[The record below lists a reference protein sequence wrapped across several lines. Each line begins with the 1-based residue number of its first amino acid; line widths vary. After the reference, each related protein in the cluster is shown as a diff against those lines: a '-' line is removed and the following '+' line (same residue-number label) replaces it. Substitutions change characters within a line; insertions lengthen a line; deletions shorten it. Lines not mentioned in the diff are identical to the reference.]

1 MKRDKGQFGKNA
13 HPNPAK
19 IFPGRTAQKI
29 DPREAE
35 LSAPSDLDILSALER
50 KILWLASWTI
60 HNANHLRPSPDG
72 LKVGGHQASSAS
84 LATIMT
90 ALYFHTLRPQDR
102 VAVKPHASPIFHAI
116 QYLLGAQTREKLE
129 AFRAYKGAQSY
140 PSRTKDTDDVDFS
153 TGSVGLGVA
162 QTLFASL
169 AQDYVRAHGLG
180 PQGHPEGRMI
190 ALVGDAE
197 LDEGNVFEAL
207 LEGWKHDVRNTW
219 WIVDYNRQS
228 LDAVV
233 REGLYERFVGIFE
246 AMGWQVVVLKYGSL
260 QQAAFREQ
268 GGARLKAWIDTC
280 PNGEYSALT
289 FQGGAA
295 WRKRLLDD
303 LGDQGDV
310 TALIDRRSDA
320 ELSALMTNLGGHDLP
335 TVMEA
340 FDAIDHDRPVCF
352 LCYTVKG
359 FGLPLAGHK
368 DNHAGLMT
376 PAQVE
381 TLRAA
386 MNVRPGHEWDLFEGL
401 DLPQATLR
409 DFLAQVPFRREG
421 TRRLTDAALP
431 VPALVTPPNP
441 TVSTQAGF
449 GLILQE
455 MARGDSA
462 LASRIVTTSPDVTV
476 STNLGPWVNRRGLF
490 AQRELIDVFKRERIP
505 STFNWEFSPKGQ
517 HLELGIA
524 EMNLFLMLSALGLS
538 HSLFGARLIP
548 IGTLYD
554 PFICRGLDA
563 LNYAC
568 YQDARFIVV
577 ATPSGITLAPE
588 GGAHQ
593 SISTPLIGMA
603 QDGLAS
609 FEPAFVDEL
618 AVLMGFAF
626 DYVQREGAGLDE
638 DHNWLRDATGG
649 SVYFRLSTRPL
660 DQPQRTLTETQK
672 RHMVDGAYW
681 LREPGPNA
689 EVVIAVQGAVTP
701 EAIEAVGL
709 IAEDRRDVG
718 LLAVTSADRLN
729 AGWTAAARARE
740 HGVLHAQSHVER
752 LLAPLPRHC
761 GLVTV
766 IDGHPATLGW
776 LGSVHGHRVRALG
789 VEHFGQTG
797 TLQDL
802 YRHHGIDTAAMV
814 AAAQAVAPGRPMRH
828 LRALG

>member
-1 MKRDKGQFGKNA
+1 MDA
-13 HPNPAK
+13 
-19 IFPGRTAQKI
+19 
-29 DPREAE
+29 REAG
-35 LSAPSDLDILSALER
+35 LSAPSELEILSALER
-50 KILWLASWTI
+50 KVLWLASWTI
-60 HNANHLRPSPDG
+60 HNANHLRASSDG

-180 PQGHPEGRMI
+180 PQGRPEGRMI

-260 QQAAFREQ
+260 QQAAFREK
-268 GGARLKAWIDTC
+268 GGAKLKAWIDSC

-310 TALIDRRSDA
+310 TALIEARSDA

-376 PAQVE
+376 PSQVE

-386 MNVRPGHEWDLFEGL
+386 MNVRPGREWEPFEGL
-401 DLPQATLR
+401 TLPQATLR
-409 DFLAQVPFRREG
+409 DFLQQVPFRREG
-421 TRRLTDAALP
+421 ARRLTDRALP

-441 TVSTQAGF
+441 TLSTQAGF

-462 LASRIVTTSPDVTV
+462 LAGRIVTTSPDVTV

-517 HLELGIA
+517 HMELGIA

-568 YQDARFIVV
+568 YQDARFILV

-593 SISTPLIGMA
+593 SVSTPLIGMA
-603 QDGLAS
+603 QDGLAG

-626 DYVQREGAGLDE
+626 DYVQREGTGPEE
-638 DHNWLRDATGG
+638 DQNWLRDATGG

-660 DQPQRTLTETQK
+660 AQPQRTLSETQK

-740 HGVLHAQSHVER
+740 QGAVHAESHVER

>member
-1 MKRDKGQFGKNA
+1 M
-13 HPNPAK
+13 
-19 IFPGRTAQKI
+19 I
-29 DPREAE
+29 DPWEAGV
-35 LSAPSDLDILSALER
+35 SAPSELDILSALER
-50 KILWLASWTI
+50 KVLWLASWTI
-60 HNANHLRPSPDG
+60 HNANHLRPSSDG

-180 PQGHPEGRMI
+180 PQGRPEGRMI

-268 GGARLKAWIDTC
+268 GGAKLKAWIDSC

-310 TALIDRRSDA
+310 TALIERRSDA

-376 PAQVE
+376 PTQVE

-386 MNVRPGHEWDLFEGL
+386 MNVRTGHEWEPFEGL
-401 DLPQATLR
+401 ALPQATLR
-409 DFLAQVPFRREG
+409 DFLQKVPFRREG
-421 TRRLTDAALP
+421 TRRLSDPALP
-431 VPALVTPPNP
+431 VPALTTPPNP
-441 TVSTQAGF
+441 SLSTQAGF

-462 LASRIVTTSPDVTV
+462 LAGRIVTTSPDVTV

-626 DYVQREGAGLDE
+626 DYVQREGAGPDE

-660 DQPQRTLTETQK
+660 AQPQRTLTETQK
-672 RHMVDGAYW
+672 QHMVDGAYW

-740 HGVLHAQSHVER
+740 QGALHAQSHVER

>member
-1 MKRDKGQFGKNA
+1 M
-13 HPNPAK
+13 
-19 IFPGRTAQKI
+19 I
-29 DPREAE
+29 DPWEAGV
-35 LSAPSDLDILSALER
+35 SAPSELDILSALER
-50 KILWLASWTI
+50 KVLWLASWTI
-60 HNANHLRPSPDG
+60 HNANHLRPSSDG

-180 PQGHPEGRMI
+180 PQGRPEGRMI

-310 TALIDRRSDA
+310 TALIERRSDA

-376 PAQVE
+376 PTQVE

-386 MNVRPGHEWDLFEGL
+386 MNVRTGHEWEPFEGL
-401 DLPQATLR
+401 ALPQATLR
-409 DFLAQVPFRREG
+409 DFLQKVPFRREG
-421 TRRLTDAALP
+421 TRRLSDPALP
-431 VPALVTPPNP
+431 VPALTTPPNP
-441 TVSTQAGF
+441 SLSTQAGF

-462 LASRIVTTSPDVTV
+462 LAGRIVTTSPDVTV

-626 DYVQREGAGLDE
+626 DYVQREGAGPDE

-660 DQPQRTLTETQK
+660 AQPQRTLTDTQK

-689 EVVIAVQGAVTP
+689 EVVIAVQGALTP
-701 EAIEAVGL
+701 EAIDAVGL

-740 HGVLHAQSHVER
+740 QGALHAQSHVER